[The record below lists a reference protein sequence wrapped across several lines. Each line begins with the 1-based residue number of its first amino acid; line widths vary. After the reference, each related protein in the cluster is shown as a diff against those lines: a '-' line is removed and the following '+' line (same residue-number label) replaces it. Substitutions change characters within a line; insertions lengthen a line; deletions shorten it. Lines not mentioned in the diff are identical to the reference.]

1 VVTPQFDSVLLLVIM
16 ASSQQWHAAR
26 NWKMSP
32 WNAELGWDEWY
43 EKVENT
49 LMVQNGYIDSL
60 QEDLR
65 GVRNDVRTL
74 DCYHERDRKYIVK
87 FIISI
92 RVATNCS
99 CIISIRVATNCS
111 STLAVTKPITRAC
124 RSSTSSTLFSWY
136 ERPVSSSFQCE

>member
-1 VVTPQFDSVLLLVIM
+1 M

-26 NWKMSP
+26 NWKLSP

-74 DCYHERDRKYIVK
+74 T
-87 FIISI
+87 
-92 RVATNCS
+92 ATMHVIAN
-99 CIISIRVATNCS
+99 
-111 STLAVTKPITRAC
+111 TL
-124 RSSTSSTLFSWY
+124 
-136 ERPVSSSFQCE
+136 SSSSSASGLPPTAVASSASG